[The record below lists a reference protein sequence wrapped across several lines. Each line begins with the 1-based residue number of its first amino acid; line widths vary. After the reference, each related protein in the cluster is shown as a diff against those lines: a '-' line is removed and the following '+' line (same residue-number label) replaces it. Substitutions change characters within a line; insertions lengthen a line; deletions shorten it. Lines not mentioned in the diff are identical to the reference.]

1 MKWFNNLRL
10 SGKLMAAFAAVLVIT
25 CALGALAIA
34 RLADVAA
41 TSQSITDDYMPSLD
55 RLGAINTLSSDI
67 RIGQIRDV
75 VADAD
80 DVRASASADIA
91 ARIAQRDQLV
101 KEYEALPSSD
111 EEAKLWKEAQ
121 ANWNDYLAKSN
132 RSRELAKNG
141 LASTAV
147 LDLTTGESKQKFDAT
162 GEKLDQV
169 IQLNRKLGQE
179 ATEAALAKYKSGR
192 LIVIGMIIVAVVLGL
207 FIASYVA
214 RAISGPMSQT
224 IATFKRMAAGH
235 LDNVIDTSRHDEV
248 GELLNNLSLMQEQLR
263 KLIAENQSQL
273 NAINKAQAVIEFQM
287 DGTIISAN
295 ENFQRVS
302 GYTAD
307 ELKGRHHS
315 MMVDAAGRNSDEYRR
330 LWDGLRTGQAING
343 RFERLAKGNR
353 ALWLEGSY
361 NPIIGAD
368 GKPHKV
374 MKYVTDVTTQ
384 VVLTK
389 AMEKAVAETQDIVK
403 IAVDGD
409 LTARIPA
416 GDKQG
421 DLRKMGE
428 SINDL
433 LASMAD
439 VVAKVKGAAIEVN
452 RGADEISSG
461 NANLSQRTEQQSSSL
476 EETASSMEE
485 MTSTVK
491 QNADNAGQANQLATA
506 ARDQAEKGGAIVGKA
521 VKAMAEINDSSKK
534 IADIIGVIDEI
545 AFQTNLLALNAAVE
559 AARAGEQ
566 GRGFAVVA
574 SEVRSLAGRS
584 ATAAKEIKDLI
595 QDSVKKVED
604 GSMLV
609 TQSGQTLD
617 QIVSSVKKVSDIV
630 AEIAAAS
637 REQSSGIEQV
647 NRAVMQM
654 DEMTQQNAALVEQA
668 TAASQSMADQAR
680 DLNKMMSR
688 YRIDEAAA
696 AGWVAS
702 PAQRANVAAAVAT
715 GNAPKAERRAA
726 GRPWSKAPSRAAAA
740 AEVSADAVAHK
751 KVVGAPSND
760 SDWQEF

>member
-1 MKWFNNLRL
+1 MQWFNNLRL
-10 SGKLMAAFAAVLVIT
+10 SGKLMASFAAVLVIT
-25 CALGALAIA
+25 CALGILAIV

-41 TSQSITDDYMPSLD
+41 ESQQISGNYMPSLD
-55 RLGAINTLSSDI
+55 HLGAINTASSNV
-67 RIGQIRDV
+67 RIAQLREV
-75 VADAD
+75 VADSD
-80 DVRASASADIA
+80 DTRANA
-91 ARIAQRDQLV
+91 ANDVAALLANREKLV
-101 KEYEALPSSD
+101 KDYEPLISS
-111 EEAKLWKEAQ
+111 EEERKLWNEAQ
-121 ANWNDYLAKSN
+121 SDWKDYVT
-132 RSRELAKNG
+132 RSGRALELAKNG
-141 LASTAV
+141 LASSAV
-147 LDLTTGESKQKFDAT
+147 LDLSTGESKQKFDST
-162 GEKLDQV
+162 GDKLDQV
-169 IQLNRKLGQE
+169 IAVNRKAGAQQTAE
-179 ATEAALAKYKSGR
+179 AQSQYKSGR
-192 LIVIGMIIVAVVLGL
+192 IVIIGMMLVAMVLGL
-207 FIASYVA
+207 FIATYVGK
-214 RAISGPMSQT
+214 AISGPVGET
-224 IATFKRMAAGH
+224 INIFKRMSAGN
-235 LDNVIDTSRHDEV
+235 LDNVIDTKRHDEV
-248 GELLNNLSLMQEQLR
+248 GELLNNLAQMQDHLR

-273 NAINKAQAVIEFQM
+273 AAINKSQAVIEFQL
-287 DGTIISAN
+287 DGTIISVN
-295 ENFQRVS
+295 ENFTRAT
-302 GYTAD
+302 GYTAE

-315 MMVDAAGRNSDEYRR
+315 MLVDPAYRNSEEYRR
-330 LWDGLRTGQAING
+330 LWDNLRNNQASNG

-353 ALWLEGSY
+353 PLWLEGSY
-361 NPIIGAD
+361 NPIAGAD
-368 GKPHKV
+368 GKPYKV
-374 MKYVTDVTTQ
+374 MKYVTDVTSQ

-403 IAVDGD
+403 VAVDGD
-409 LTARIPA
+409 LTARVPA

-421 DLRKMGE
+421 DLRKMAE

-433 LASMAD
+433 LTSMAN
-439 VVAKVKGAAIEVN
+439 VVAKVKSAAVEVN

-604 GSMLV
+604 GSLLV

-617 QIVSSVKKVSDIV
+617 QIVASVKKVSDIV

-680 DLNKMMSR
+680 DLNKMMGR
-688 YRIDEAAA
+688 FRIDETTAV
-696 AGWVAS
+696 GWVS
-702 PAQRANVAAAVAT
+702 PSAQRANVALASGAL
-715 GNAPKAERRAA
+715 PKVERRSAN
-726 GRPWSKAPSRAAAA
+726 RPWSKAPAKAAAA
-740 AEVSADAVAHK
+740 ASPEAGGQK
-751 KVVGAPSND
+751 KVVGAATND
-760 SDWQEF
+760 SDWEEF

>member
-10 SGKLMAAFAAVLVIT
+10 TGKLLASFAAVLVIT
-25 CALGALAIA
+25 CGLGLLAII
-34 RLADVAA
+34 RLGDVAA
-41 TSQSITDDYMPSLD
+41 QSEQISNTYMPSLD
-55 RLGAINTLSSDI
+55 RLGAINTISSDI
-67 RIGQIRDV
+67 RIAQIRNV

-80 DVRASASADIA
+80 DVRANAASDVA
-91 ARIAQRDQLV
+91 AGLAERDRLV
-101 KEYEALPSSD
+101 KEYEALISSD
-111 EEAKLWKEAQ
+111 DGRKLWNEAQ
-121 ANWNDYLAKSN
+121 TDWTDYVN
-132 RSRELAKNG
+132 RAQRALDLAKNG
-141 LASTAV
+141 LASSAV
-147 LDLTTGESKQKFDAT
+147 LDLTSGESKQKFDST
-162 GEKLDQV
+162 GDKLDAV
-169 IQLNRKLGQE
+169 IALNRKLGGQQTAE
-179 ATEAALAKYKSGR
+179 ALAKYKSGR
-192 LIVIGMIIVAVVLGL
+192 LIIIAMLVVAITLGF
-207 FIASYVA
+207 FIATYVA
-214 RAISGPMSQT
+214 RAISRPVSET
-224 IATFKRMAAGH
+224 IETFKRMAAGH

-248 GELLNNLSLMQEQLR
+248 GELLNNLAQMQDQLR

-273 NAINKAQAVIEFQM
+273 NAINKSQAAIEFQL

-295 ENFQRVS
+295 ENFQRVT
-302 GYTAD
+302 GYTLD

-315 MMVDAAGRNSDEYRR
+315 MLVDPAFRNSDEYRR
-330 LWDGLRTGQAING
+330 LWDGLRNNQASSG

-353 ALWLEGSY
+353 PLWLEGSY
-361 NPIIGAD
+361 NPILGAD
-368 GKPHKV
+368 GKPYKV
-374 MKYVTDVTTQ
+374 MKYMSDVTAQ
-384 VVLTK
+384 VVLTQ
-389 AMEKAVAETQDIVK
+389 AMEKAVAQTQDVVK
-403 IAVDGD
+403 VAVDGD

-416 GDKQG
+416 DDKQG
-421 DLRKMGE
+421 DLRKMAD
-428 SINDL
+428 SINNL
-433 LASMAD
+433 LASMGE
-439 VVAKVKGAAIEVN
+439 VVAKVKGAAVEVN

-521 VKAMAEINDSSKK
+521 VKAMAEINDSSKR

-604 GSMLV
+604 GSALV

-654 DEMTQQNAALVEQA
+654 DEMTQQNAALVEEA

-680 DLNKMMSR
+680 DLNKMMGR
-688 YRIDEAAA
+688 YRIDQAAEWVPA
-696 AGWVAS
+696 AT
-702 PAQRANVAAAVAT
+702 QRAKVAAATALGQKV
-715 GNAPKAERRAA
+715 ERRSGA
-726 GRPWSKAPSRAAAA
+726 RPWSKAPAKAAAA
-740 AEVSADAVAHK
+740 AVAESAGETSPRK
-751 KVVGAPSND
+751 KVVGAAT
-760 SDWQEF
+760 SDAEWQEF